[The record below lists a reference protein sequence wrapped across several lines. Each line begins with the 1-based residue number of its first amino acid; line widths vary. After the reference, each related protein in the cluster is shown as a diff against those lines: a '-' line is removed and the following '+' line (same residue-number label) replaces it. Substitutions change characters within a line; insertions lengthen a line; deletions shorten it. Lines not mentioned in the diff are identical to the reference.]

1 MIRDISIQNFR
12 CFENTSISGFKTVN
26 LITGKNNAGKT
37 ALLEALLLGG
47 SPYPETIA
55 SLKGYRHES
64 EELDKILPERAW
76 DYLFFNQDKS
86 KAVTIQTNTKSIN
99 DQTNTLFIKI
109 DDSKSTELDNLT
121 DTTRYAGFA
130 STKVSNIQIE
140 SIINS
145 KDKFKGR
152 LIANKEGILGNGF
165 KPVSKDDIPFIP
177 STFIFSQQQI
187 ADEYDKARLN
197 YREKEVLSGF
207 QIIDP
212 SIYLV
217 EYFGIGSPMLYLT
230 RNNEKRLP
238 LPLFGDAIKRVAA
251 IILSIVNNNSN
262 ILLVDEIENGIH
274 YTNQND
280 LWRILFRLAKKFHV
294 QIFTTTHSLEMLTAF
309 TKVGLESEFSD
320 LAAHFEM
327 ARSVK
332 TGQIIGI
339 KRDMETLEYSLSRNG
354 GVRGE

>member
-1 MIRDISIQNFR
+1 MGS
-12 CFENTSISGFKTVN
+12 
-26 LITGKNNAGKT
+26 
-37 ALLEALLLGG
+37 
-47 SPYPETIA
+47 SPYPETIV

-64 EELDKILPERAW
+64 EELDKALPERAW

-86 KAVTIQTNTKSIN
+86 KKIFIKTNDFS
-99 DQTNTLFIKI
+99 IKI
-109 DDSKSTELDNLT
+109 DSSNLSDSDELIDNSIYTNLSFS
-121 DTTRYAGFA
+121 R
-130 STKVSNIQIE
+130 SSIIQVE
-140 SIINS
+140 SIINGHTHKS
-145 KDKFKGR
+145 KLTASKQ
-152 LIANKEGILGNGF
+152 GILGNGL
-165 KPVSKDDIPFIP
+165 KLTDSNLPPFIP

-197 YREKEVLSGF
+197 YKEKLILDGF

-212 SIYLV
+212 SINLI

-238 LPLFGDAIKRVAA
+238 LTLWGDAINRIAA
-251 IILSIVNNNSN
+251 IIISVVNNDSN
-262 ILLVDEIENGIH
+262 ILFIDEIENGIH
-274 YTNQND
+274 YTNHVSLWKMLFKLSKD
-280 LWRILFRLAKKFHV
+280 LDV
-294 QIFTTTHSLEMLTAF
+294 QIFATTHSLEMLTAF

-339 KRDMETLEYSLSRNG
+339 RRDMETLEYSLSHDR

>member
-47 SPYPETIA
+47 SPYPETLA

-64 EELDKILPERAW
+64 EELDKTLPERAW
-76 DYLFFNQDKS
+76 DYLFYNQDKS
-86 KAVTIQTNTKSIN
+86 KIITIETNTKNIS
-99 DQTNTLFIKI
+99 DQTNSLFIKI
-109 DDSKSTELDNLT
+109 DDNKLIESNKLI
-121 DTTRYAGFA
+121 DTNKYIDFP
-130 STKVSNIQIE
+130 STKSSNLQIE
-140 SIINS
+140 SVIN
-145 KDKFKGR
+145 KDTFKGK
-152 LIANKEGILGNGF
+152 LIANKEGILGTWF
-165 KPVSKDDIPFIP
+165 KPLGKDNIPFIP
-177 STFIFSQQQI
+177 SSFVFSQQQI
-187 ADEYDKARLN
+187 ADEYDKARLS
-197 YREKEVLSGF
+197 YREKEVLNGLRIVDSS
-207 QIIDP
+207 IDL
-212 SIYLV
+212 I

-238 LPLFGDAIKRVAA
+238 LPLFGDAINRITV

-262 ILLVDEIENGIH
+262 ILLIDEIENGIH
-274 YTNQND
+274 YTNQAN
-280 LWRILFRLAKKFHV
+280 LWRVLFHLAKEFNV
-294 QIFTTTHSLEMLTAF
+294 RIFATTHSLEMLTAF
-309 TKVGLESEFSD
+309 AKVGLESEFSD

-339 KRDMETLEYSLSRNG
+339 KRDMETLEYSLSHDRR
-354 GVRGE
+354 VRGE